1 MSQAVKRRRG
11 TNTEHNSFTG
21 LEGEISVNT
30 TNESVHVHDGSTA
43 GGFELARADLNNYD
57 GTRVAGTLN
66 VTDLDVDGTTTVGGS
81 VLSDTDSTDSLGS
94 TAVRWLKGW
103 FDTLAAGTLTIGSG
117 SITDSS
123 GAISFGN
130 ENLSTTGTLASGAL
144 DVTGTATVDAV
155 LIEPSD
161 AQVQFNSSAYK
172 IKGGSNYGDIRFE
185 APRFRFYESNG
196 VALQIDNNDIS
207 FYEDTGSTVKL
218 FWDAS
223 AESLGIGTTSPDN
236 KLHVNSGTTNTVA
249 TFESTDA
256 TARIVLKDNSGQA
269 QLQCEG
275 DNFVFGNTASGSERL
290 RIDSSGNIIV
300 AGSGTIQTATAGT
313 SNFRAGVNAGNS
325 IASGGDYN
333 TVVGDQAGT
342 AISTGDRNVLV
353 GYNAGK
359 EITTSGSNTLVGA
372 HSGDAL
378 NTGNHNVA
386 LGYAT
391 LSADTKGDRNVA
403 VGSLALQN
411 QNFTSTTDSYN
422 IAVGYGAGNAIT
434 TGTNNTLV
442 GGLAG
447 DVLTTGNSNVAVGLH
462 TLGTDTKGDRNVAV
476 GVLALQNQNFTS
488 STDSY
493 NVGVGYNAGNDLTTG
508 LNNTLVG
515 GLAGDALTD
524 ADSNVAVG
532 YAALST
538 DTLGSRSVAIGR
550 NALAHQNLTSAT
562 NVYNT
567 ALGYQAGYEVTTGL
581 NNTLVGGLTGDA
593 LTTGSENVAL
603 GRSALSGDTLGS
615 HSVAVGFQ
623 ALASQN
629 LTSATDVH
637 NVAVG
642 YNAGVEVTTGLNNTL
657 VGGLT
662 GDALTTGNYNVIFG
676 GLSDSTAV
684 DSEKAQGFGYNV
696 SCAAGYTTI
705 GSGADD
711 IRAAHGNVT
720 WATVSDERYK
730 KDIVDSTAGLSFI
743 NALQPRTWQYK
754 TLGELPETFNAYEA
768 DSTEVFK
775 NSDTNHGFIAQ
786 EVKAAIDA
794 DSSIKDGFR
803 LWDDRDDGS
812 QEVAEAALIPV
823 LTKAIQELSAQ
834 VEALTA
840 RIETLE
846 G

>member
-403 VGSLALQN
+403 VG
-411 QNFTSTTDSYN
+411 
-422 IAVGYGAGNAIT
+422 
-434 TGTNNTLV
+434 
-442 GGLAG
+442 
-447 DVLTTGNSNVAVGLH
+447 
-462 TLGTDTKGDRNVAV
+462 
-476 GVLALQNQNFTS
+476 VLALQNQNFTS